1 MAFLSKKKNHPSFL
15 HLSSL
20 LPSFMFFLGIY
31 RNVMQ
36 FIFYGSYSLLKYK
49 LSEHWEFVCFDHCWI
64 TGAYNSAWLMA
75 GFK

>member
-1 MAFLSKKKNHPSFL
+1 MAFLSKKNHPSFL

-31 RNVMQ
+31 HNVMQ

-49 LSEHWEFVCFDHCWI
+49 LSEHWEFVCFDHC
-64 TGAYNSAWLMA
+64 
-75 GFK
+75 